1 MLVYL
6 VQGSSNEVR
15 NLQLMHLELHAFHF
29 CKLET
34 LFIGYM

>member
-15 NLQLMHLELHAFHF
+15 NVQLKHLELHAFHF
-29 CKLET
+29 CKLEIS
-34 LFIGYM
+34 FIGYM